1 MTSESIS
8 GEAGPVDP
16 SELWQGLSFCLSGMG
31 ARWRV
36 LNGGKMC
43 SAPLF
48 RRLNPAAM
56 LGIDKHRSN
65 ESVSGATEII

>member
-1 MTSESIS
+1 
-8 GEAGPVDP
+8 
-16 SELWQGLSFCLSGMG
+16 
-31 ARWRV
+31 
-36 LNGGKMC
+36 MC

-48 RRLNPAAM
+48 RRLNPVAV